1 MRKYSYL
8 IFLLLLGIQCTTKST
23 ISNIANNIT
32 DTTLVVIKDNTI
44 NKDSL
49 FLDSLLVSSYNKIA
63 FSSAKFEDYI
73 LRNDE
78 GFFVDT
84 TKLKATSFKLVDL
97 LNVNDENPK
106 GDIDW
111 IYNISPNQYYT
122 TFIKRNNAFLLVGS
136 FIEYSGDNDI
146 PGVFFQL
153 NTMDKYGNYIDRLI
167 VFDRFNFEILLKK
180 DYTTDESFSE
190 IKIQSIDEDWLLL
203 NETNDIVGTR
213 NKPEITKSEEI
224 YELDSSGKFNLIE
237 SSKKP

>member
-8 IFLLLLGIQCTTKST
+8 IFLLLGIQCTPKSI
-23 ISNIANNIT
+23 ISNTNTVNAST
-32 DTTLVVIKDNTI
+32 DTTLVILKDNTT

-49 FLDSLLVSSYNKIA
+49 FLDSLLGNSYNKIN
-63 FSSAKFEDYI
+63 FSSAKFEKYI

-84 TKLKATSFKLVDL
+84 TKLKATSSKLVDL
-97 LNVNDENPK
+97 LNVNDENHK
-106 GDIDW
+106 DNVDW
-111 IYNISPNQYYT
+111 LYNVSPNQYYT
-122 TFIKRNNAFLLVGS
+122 IFIKRESTFLLVDS

-180 DYTTDESFSE
+180 EYTTDESFSK
-190 IKIQSIDEDWLLL
+190 IKIQSIEEHWLVL
-203 NETNDIVGTR
+203 NEKNDIVGTKE
-213 NKPEITKSEEI
+213 KPLIIKSEEI
-224 YELDSSGKFNLIE
+224 YELDSIGKFKL
-237 SSKKP
+237 SKNEN